1 MANQNDL
8 FASMIDFLAD
18 AVAAR
23 LGKGHTSSNGAAK
36 TSSAKT
42 GGKTRKARKPLDM
55 RCRIPGCKNR
65 SKGPRFAFICADHLA
80 SMSKKQIAAAT
91 GKAA

>member
-1 MANQNDL
+1 MANPNDL
-8 FASMIDFLAD
+8 FAQFINHLAE
-18 AVAAR
+18 AVASR
-23 LGKGHTSSNGAAK
+23 LGKNAKPASAARP
-36 TSSAKT
+36 
-42 GGKTRKARKPLDM
+42 GGKPRKARKPLDM

-65 SKGPRFAFICADHLA
+65 SKGPRFAFICAEHLA

>member
-8 FASMIDFLAD
+8 FGQFINHLAE

-23 LGKGHTSSNGAAK
+23 LDTISGKQARAGK
-36 TSSAKT
+36 K

-55 RCRIPGCKNR
+55 RCRIPSCKNR
-65 SKGPRFAFICADHLA
+65 SKGPRFGFICGEHLA

>member
-8 FASMIDFLAD
+8 FTQFVNHLAE

-23 LGKGHTSSNGAAK
+23 LGGSGKKA
-36 TSSAKT
+36 SSARP
-42 GGKTRKARKPLDM
+42 GGKSRKARKPLDM
-55 RCRIPGCKNR
+55 RCRIPSCKNR
-65 SKGPRFAFICADHLA
+65 SKGPRFAFICAEHLA